1 MWGQPPSAV
10 PGAPPRSSC
19 GAGAPA
25 RDGRKHSDRQRARKP
40 SPQQLRSIL
49 RHCAPNFEKLRD
61 SAYVKLVKHMLGI
74 RLEPELEEK
83 LESLAKQTGRSKSY
97 YAREAI
103 RQYLEDREDYLK
115 GIAALERREPTIT
128 LAELERRLGLAD

>member
-1 MWGQPPSAV
+1 MWEGAIAPFRRASAQLLSCCTIRTLELFQ
-10 PGAPPRSSC
+10 APIALCHYSC
-19 GAGAPA
+19 
-25 RDGRKHSDRQRARKP
+25 
-40 SPQQLRSIL
+40 
-49 RHCAPNFEKLRD
+49 
-61 SAYVKLVKHMLGI
+61 YVKHVKQMLGI

-83 LESLAKQTGRSKSY
+83 LESLSRETGRSKSY

-128 LAELERRLGLAD
+128 LDELERRLGLAD

>member
-1 MWGQPPSAV
+1 VAL
-10 PGAPPRSSC
+10 APLPCACATYSPLLPN
-19 GAGAPA
+19 GTA
-25 RDGRKHSDRQRARKP
+25 RVFA
-40 SPQQLRSIL
+40 
-49 RHCAPNFEKLRD
+49 FELETC
-61 SAYVKLVKHMLGI
+61 YVKHVEQMLGI

-83 LESLAKQTGRSKSY
+83 LESLAKETGRSKSY

-128 LAELERRLGLAD
+128 LDELERRLGLDR